1 MVARRAGAKRNP
13 KVWAAVVLGGAVLAV
28 TACSGP
34 PEPRGADPAPPTE
47 TGPTP
52 AEPSVAAPTPAE
64 LNTNLVRAFDESVPA
79 TDKIE
84 LVQGAQADPQLIDR
98 VVEAATVNKVS
109 AQVSDVTDL
118 GGGTVAATV
127 VMTLDGQPAPESV
140 ITFVAEDGVWKL
152 SQENACGIVS
162 MAGLSS
168 PVCA

>member
-1 MVARRAGAKRNP
+1 MLSRGAGAKRNP
-13 KVWAAVVLGGAVLAV
+13 KVRAVVVLCGAVLAV
-28 TACSGP
+28 AACSEPAKPGP
-34 PEPRGADPAPPTE
+34 ETAPPTQ
-47 TGPTP
+47 TRPTQTESP
-52 AEPSVAAPTPAE
+52 IAAPTPAE
-64 LNTNLVRAFDESVPA
+64 LNTSLVRAFDETVPA

-98 VVEAATVNKVS
+98 VVEAARVNKVS
-109 AQVSDVTDL
+109 AQVTDVTDL

-127 VMTLDGQPAPESV
+127 VMTLDGQPAPESI

-152 SQENACGIVS
+152 SQENACGIVG